1 MEVPVVD
8 HECSLLPFLKELAAR
23 LEKVEHE
30 NAQLKK
36 QVYGRRRERSQ
47 LPRPLCAE
55 PATPEQVQETRRAR
69 AEARLEAP

>member
-23 LEKVEHE
+23 LDKVEHE

-36 QVYGRRRERSQ
+36 RKSSPV
-47 LPRPLCAE
+47 PVV
-55 PATPEQVQETRRAR
+55 T
-69 AEARLEAP
+69 